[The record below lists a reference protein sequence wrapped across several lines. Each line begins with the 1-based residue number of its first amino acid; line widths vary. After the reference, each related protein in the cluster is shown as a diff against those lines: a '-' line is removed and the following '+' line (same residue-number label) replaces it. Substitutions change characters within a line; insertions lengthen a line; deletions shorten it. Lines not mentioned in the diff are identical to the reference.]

1 MITDYRG
8 TVMIVV
14 LSCDYRCLV
23 RKKSPLHQG
32 VVHLVMPQHLI
43 EGYDSDISNTS
54 LEDQEVEP
62 VVDPEQDVS
71 SHPEDSISSQ
81 VQIRLTTPTESEYN
95 LLSVSLTS
103 QSAPTSPILKKRYI
117 PTVTLTNSSEGEESA
132 IEPANMT
139 RQRSHSVEMLPD
151 VHYEDEKLTN
161 SDNPT
166 QTIRSRAF
174 SRITGITS
182 RFKFKSK
189 DSVTPI
195 VPQES
200 EASSK
205 PSTISNLKRTA
216 VKTVTSLKE
225 KTQMKI
231 KTKSKTT
238 VISI

>member
-1 MITDYRG
+1 M
-8 TVMIVV
+8 
-14 LSCDYRCLV
+14 V

-54 LEDQEVEP
+54 SEDQELEP
-62 VVDPEQDVS
+62 VVDPEQNIS

-103 QSAPTSPILKKRYI
+103 QSVPTSPILKKRYI

-166 QTIRSRAF
+166 QTTRSRAF
-174 SRITGITS
+174 SRITTGITS